1 MMRKT
6 IVYLWRWYK
15 SLLLR
20 RKNVRVSPN
29 TYFDFQTQFE
39 GNNAV
44 AREASVGGTYI
55 GRNSY
60 VGFNSVITKSRI
72 GKFCSIGE
80 NVKVVSDNHPATIFV
95 STSPSFYS
103 VRNQNGQ
110 TFVKENKFEDFLLI
124 EDCRVI
130 IGNDVWI
137 GSNVIIKG
145 GVRIGNGAVV
155 AMGAVVTKD
164 VPPFSIV
171 GGVPAK
177 VLRYRFTEEQIAC
190 LESLQWWDKP
200 DEWLR
205 LHTNDFSDIE
215 QFLNKI

>member
-1 MMRKT
+1 MRKI

-20 RKNVRVSPN
+20 RKNVRISPKS
-29 TYFDFQTQFE
+29 YFDFQTQFE
-39 GNNAV
+39 GNNFID
-44 AREASVGGTYI
+44 RGASIGGTRI

-110 TFVKENKFEDFLLI
+110 TFVKENKFEEYLLV
-124 EDCRVI
+124 DGYRVI

-177 VLRYRFTEEQIAC
+177 VLRYRFTEEQIER
-190 LESLQWWDKP
+190 LNSFQWWDKP
-200 DEWLR
+200 DEWLSV
-205 LHTNDFSDIE
+205 HSNDFSDIE
-215 QFLNKI
+215 QFLNKL

>member
-1 MMRKT
+1 MRKI
-6 IVYLWRWYK
+6 IVYLWRLYK

-20 RKNVRVSPN
+20 RKNVRISPN
-29 TYFDFQTQFE
+29 TCFDFQTRFE
-39 GNNAV
+39 GNNFV
-44 AREASVGGTYI
+44 ARGASVGGTYM

-60 VGFNSVITKSRI
+60 VGFNSVITKSKI

-110 TFVKENKFEDFLLI
+110 SFVNDNRFEEFLLV
-124 EDCRVI
+124 DGYRVI

-137 GSNVIIKG
+137 GSNVLIKG
-145 GVRIGNGAVV
+145 GVRIGNGAVI

-177 VLRYRFTEEQIAC
+177 VLRYRFTEEQIDS
-190 LESLQWWDKP
+190 LESCQWWDKP

-205 LHTNDFSDIE
+205 LHSNDFSDIE
-215 QFLNKI
+215 QFLNKL